1 MMIDINDIK
10 NGMTVIVEGNLYQIV
25 DFLHVK
31 PGKGAA
37 FMKTKLK
44 NFRTGGT
51 IEKTF
56 NTNIKIEKANISKKT
71 MQYLYNTSDMYY
83 FMDMNT
89 YEQVELSEKQI
100 ENEKKY
106 LKENLEVELV
116 YFESELIGLNLPEKV
131 EYKVTYTTDAVKGNT
146 STNALKD
153 ATLENGLEVKVP
165 LFICEGDVVVI
176 STKDGKYVSRK

>member
-1 MMIDINDIK
+1 MLIDINDIK
-10 NGMTVIVEGNLYQIV
+10 NGMTVIIEGNLYQIV
-25 DFLHVK
+25 EFLHVK

-44 NFRTGGT
+44 NLRTGAT
-51 IEKTF
+51 LEKTF
-56 NTNIKIEKANISKKT
+56 NTNIKIEKANITKKA
-71 MQYLYNTSDMYY
+71 MQYLYNAADTYY

-89 YEQVELSEKQI
+89 YEQVELSEAQI
-100 ENEKKY
+100 EEEKKY
-106 LKENLEVELV
+106 LKENLDVELV

-131 EYKVTYTTDAVKGNT
+131 EYTVTYTTDAVKGNT
-146 STNALKD
+146 SQGALKD

-165 LFICEGDVVVI
+165 LFVNEGDVLVV

>member
-44 NFRTGGT
+44 NLRTGGT

-83 FMDMNT
+83 FLDMNT

>member
-44 NFRTGGT
+44 NLRT

>member
-44 NFRTGGT
+44 NLRTGGT

-56 NTNIKIEKANISKKT
+56 NTNIKIEKANISKKA